1 MKILLDTNVVLDVL
15 LDNEQ
20 FREDSYGAM
29 KKALEDGHII
39 YLSAS
44 AATDIFYVLR
54 KALGSKSEAL
64 SSMKDIMKII
74 FFAKVDEDDILYA
87 FASRITDFEDA
98 VVDSVAASLKA
109 DFILTRNKKDFKYA
123 SNKILSPG
131 EYLKKYN

>member
-1 MKILLDTNVVLDVL
+1 MKILVDTNIVLDVL
-15 LDNEQ
+15 LDNEE

-29 KKALEDGHII
+29 KKALEEGHLL

-44 AATDIFYVLR
+44 AATDVFYILR
-54 KALGSKSEAL
+54 KALGSKTEAL
-64 SSMKDIMKII
+64 SSMTNIMKII

-87 FASRITDFEDA
+87 FASRISDFEDA
-98 VVDSVAASLKA
+98 VVDSVAGSLKA

-123 SNKILSPG
+123 CNKILSPG